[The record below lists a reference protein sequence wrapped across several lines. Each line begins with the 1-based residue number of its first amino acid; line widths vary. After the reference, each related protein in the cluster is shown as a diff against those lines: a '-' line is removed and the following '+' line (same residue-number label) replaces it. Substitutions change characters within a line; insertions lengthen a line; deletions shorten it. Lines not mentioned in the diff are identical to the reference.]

1 MHKPSEPPKIQSV
14 MRKLELFRQKQE
26 ENSVN
31 HPLRSSLPF
40 LCVTGVLMTAVVIAA
55 SCTLCYQVQAKGQSL
70 AFFQDTETYDAAV
83 SQAETRAS
91 KILETTYTLND
102 DLSVQVTLAPK
113 DQIEAPARGHRLSY
127 GEHPG
132 AGPPIY
138 PVCGWRPNRRRCR
151 R

>member
-1 MHKPSEPPKIQSV
+1 

-55 SCTLCYQVQAKGQSL
+55 SCTLCYRSGQGPVSGL
-70 AFFQDTETYDAAV
+70 FQDTETYDAAV

-113 DQIEAPARGHRLSY
+113 DQIEPCRGHRLSY